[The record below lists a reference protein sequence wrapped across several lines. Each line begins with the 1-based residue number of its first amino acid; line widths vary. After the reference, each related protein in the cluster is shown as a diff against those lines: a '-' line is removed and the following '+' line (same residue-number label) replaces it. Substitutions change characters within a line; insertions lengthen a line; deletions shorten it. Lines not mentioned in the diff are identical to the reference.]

1 MCSPPHQEDLRT
13 NQLTYKAT
21 PAAEGSGLGTPRF
34 GTPVSSPV
42 IAPMVLAD
50 LSTNTRY
57 GTRSASKRKASKRK
71 AVDALP
77 SEPAGKKTA
86 LGERSQETS

>member
-1 MCSPPHQEDLRT
+1 MCSPPHQEDLHT

-21 PAAEGSGLGTPRF
+21 PAAEGSGLGTLRL

-57 GTRSASKRKASKRK
+57 GIRSASKRK

-86 LGERSQETS
+86 LGEGSQETS